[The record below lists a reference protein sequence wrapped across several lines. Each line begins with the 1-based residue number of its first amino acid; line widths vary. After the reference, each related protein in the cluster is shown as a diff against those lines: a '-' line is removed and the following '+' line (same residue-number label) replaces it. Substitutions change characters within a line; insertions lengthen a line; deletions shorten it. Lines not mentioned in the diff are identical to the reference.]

1 MTAGSNRA
9 AEALGVTVW
18 QNLRYASGETGVPA
32 TADTVR

>member
-18 QNLRYASGETGVPA
+18 QNLRYASG
-32 TADTVR
+32 